1 MNVYQKLGAEKITA
15 IITEFYQRAMCDPI
29 IGHFFF
35 QHDHTQLLKG
45 QLAFS
50 IGMLG
55 GPQNYRGRALFQLH
69 QPLSIRPAHFNRRV
83 TMLREL
89 FAQFQVDA
97 DSAARWLAAEEK
109 LRPAIIRLP
118 ALKN

>member
-1 MNVYQKLGAEKITA
+1 MKVFQTLGAEKITA
-15 IITEFYQRAMCDPI
+15 IITEFYQRAMHDPI

-50 IGMLG
+50 IAMLG
-55 GPQNYRGRALFQLH
+55 GPKTYRGRALFQLH
-69 QPLSIRPAHFNRRV
+69 QPLPIRHAHFNRRL

-89 FAQFQVDA
+89 FAQFQVDT
-97 DSAARWLAAEEK
+97 DSATQWLAEEEK
-109 LRPAIIRLP
+109 LRHAIVSMP
-118 ALKN
+118 

>member
-1 MNVYQKLGAEKITA
+1 MNVFQRLGAEKITA
-15 IITEFYQRAMCDPI
+15 IITEFYQRAIHDPI

-35 QHDHTQLLKG
+35 QHDHAQLLQG

-50 IGMLG
+50 LAMLG
-55 GPQNYRGRALFQLH
+55 GPKTYRGRPLFPLH
-69 QPLSIRPAHFNRRV
+69 QPLSIRTAHFNRRL

-97 DSAARWLAAEEK
+97 NSAEQWLAEEEK
-109 LRPAIIRLP
+109 LRSAIVSIR
-118 ALKN
+118 

>member
-1 MNVYQKLGAEKITA
+1 MSVFQKLGADKITA
-15 IITEFYQRAMCDPI
+15 VITEFYTRAMHDPI

-35 QHDHTQLLKG
+35 QHDHNQLLKG

-55 GPQNYRGRALFQLH
+55 GPKTYRGRALFHIH
-69 QPLSIRPAHFNRRV
+69 QPLPIRHAHFNRRL

-97 DSAARWLAAEEK
+97 SSAEQWLAEEEK
-109 LRPAIIRLP
+109 LRPAIVSMR
-118 ALKN
+118 